1 MLVREWQK
9 GAGMA
14 GNILQSIRNFVEGNR
29 SVRRVADDIE
39 LTSEL
44 ILLVR
49 MIFADGELK
58 PQELDAFKRICASA
72 FNLKEEDIPGV
83 LQYLKDFGYETTA
96 WDAAAMFA
104 EHDTERKKALLLH
117 LLRIAKSD
125 GHLDKSE
132 AELIRKTAGALGL
145 SAEDIAAGG
154 NS

>member
-1 MLVREWQK
+1 
-9 GAGMA
+9 MA
-14 GNILQSIRNFVEGNR
+14 ETFVEKFSRFMGNNP
-29 SVRRVADDIE
+29 SLGKVADDLQ

-58 PQELDAFKRICASA
+58 PEELDAFKRICGNA

-104 EHDTERKKALLLH
+104 GHDIERKRALLVH

-125 GHLDKSE
+125 GHLDSSE
-132 AELIRKTAGALGL
+132 AELIRKTAGVLGL
-145 SAEDIAAGG
+145 TPEDISAA
-154 NS
+154 NN

>member
-1 MLVREWQK
+1 
-9 GAGMA
+9 MA
-14 GNILQSIRNFVEGNR
+14 ETFLEKFSRFMGSNPSLGK
-29 SVRRVADDIE
+29 VADDLQ

-58 PQELDAFKRICASA
+58 PEELGAFKRICASA
-72 FNLKEEDIPGV
+72 FNLNEDDIPGV

-104 EHDTERKKALLLH
+104 EHDRERKKALLLH

-125 GHLDKSE
+125 GHLDRSE
-132 AELIRKTAGALGL
+132 AELIRKTAGVLGL
-145 SAEDIAAGG
+145 TAEDIATGG
-154 NS
+154 NR

>member
-1 MLVREWQK
+1 
-9 GAGMA
+9 MA
-14 GNILQSIRNFVEGNR
+14 ETFLEKFSRFMGSNPSLGK
-29 SVRRVADDIE
+29 VADDLQ

-58 PQELDAFKRICASA
+58 PEELDAFKRICASA
-72 FNLKEEDIPGV
+72 FNLNEEDIPGV

-104 EHDTERKKALLLH
+104 DHDPERKKALLLH
-117 LLRIAKSD
+117 LLRIAKSG

>member
-1 MLVREWQK
+1 
-9 GAGMA
+9 MA
-14 GNILQSIRNFVEGNR
+14 ETSLEKFIRFMGSNPSLGK
-29 SVRRVADDIE
+29 VADDLQ

-58 PQELDAFKRICASA
+58 PEELDAFKRICASA
-72 FNLKEEDIPGV
+72 FNLNEDDIPGV

-104 EHDTERKKALLLH
+104 EHDRERKKALLLH

-125 GHLDKSE
+125 GHLDRSE
-132 AELIRKTAGALGL
+132 AELIRKTAGVLGL
-145 SAEDIAAGG
+145 TAEDIATGG
-154 NS
+154 NR